1 MKRNPTVV
9 GRMSR
14 PPDPKG
20 ASGATLTPKEAL
32 GMLRRHVWLVIFT
45 TILGAAVGF
54 GGWHLFRRYLPL
66 YKAEAIIKVLPPI
79 DTDPMDIV
87 ASQVQQDIQYGH
99 RVSLANL
106 MKSQSSLQGLLR
118 DSDQVRRTEWFRRT
132 MKGDEDPL
140 KATINAV
147 RYLERN
153 LIAFPH
159 REAEH
164 IIVSMTCARPKEAAS
179 IVNEMVRLFVSQHGE
194 TEKAGVR
201 QKLIELTDRQTAV
214 DAEVKE
220 SERAL
225 QRVREETGITDLEVP
240 AGKYFQHTITLRL
253 NDLELQESELR
264 LAIQQL
270 GADIENLKQLAE
282 GPITEQIEHAIERD
296 PVMLGL
302 AQQLALLEAQQSG
315 RLTKFGGNHRQVRQA
330 QEQIEEIEA
339 KKSQRRTEIAEQ
351 TRRANLMNARDN
363 LRILEER
370 LTELQRLRAE
380 AMEKQKSLDN
390 ARALYEQRLKT
401 REERIEMLN
410 QIKLQVEKL
419 RIMLNDPETPKVQPV
434 STAPEPLEMVI
445 SRHYLLWLPGG
456 TMLGL
461 ILGLSL
467 AFLVE
472 MLNDLVRTPSDVRRF
487 LHIPLAGVIPDAN
500 EDRAVD
506 DIDLCHVVSE
516 APYSLLGEC
525 YRRCR
530 TNLELSTD
538 DGFKT
543 LLVASGQAG
552 DGKSA
557 VACNLAAAF
566 VAKYEKVLLIDGNLR
581 QPSLHL
587 SFPRNASDQEGEGY
601 PARRGDPDQRRLGL
615 TSLLMGECG
624 YEEVIRPSGI
634 AGLDLIY
641 AGPPMPNPAELL
653 ASHRMKGLIVAV
665 AGEYDRVIIDSPPLL
680 LVSDVKM
687 LARLVNVTLLVFNAV
702 TTTRG
707 EAQRTVF
714 ELQEVGANIVGCV
727 LFGAEAMKGGYFRQQ
742 FRAYRKYLK
751 PQLAASSA

>member
-1 MKRNPTVV
+1 MKRDPSVA

-14 PPDPKG
+14 PPGAKG
-20 ASGATLTPKEAL
+20 ASEVVLTPKEAL
-32 GMLRRHVWLVIFT
+32 GMLRRHVWLIIFM
-45 TILGAAVGF
+45 TILGAAAGF
-54 GGWHLFRRYLPL
+54 SGWHLFRRYLPL
-66 YKAEAIIKVLPPI
+66 YKAEAVLKVLPPI

-87 ASQVQQDIQYGH
+87 ASQVQQDLQYGH

-106 MKSQSSLQGLLR
+106 MKSQGSLQGLLR
-118 DSDQVRRTEWFRRT
+118 DSDQVRNTKWFRQT
-132 MKGDEDPL
+132 MKGDEDPF

-147 RYLERN
+147 RCLEKN

-164 IIVSMTCARPKEAAS
+164 IIVSMTCARPTEAAL
-179 IVNEMVRLFVSQHGE
+179 IVNEMTRLFVSQHGE
-194 TEKAGVR
+194 TQKADVR
-201 QKLIELTDRQTAV
+201 QKLIELTERQTAV
-214 DAEVKE
+214 ETDIKN
-220 SERAL
+220 SEAAL

-253 NDLELQESELR
+253 NDLELQESELK

-270 GADIENLKQLAE
+270 QADIGNLQHLAE
-282 GPITEQIEHAIERD
+282 GPITEQIEHQIERD
-296 PVMLGL
+296 PVMLAL

-315 RLTKFGGNHRQVRQA
+315 RLTKFGENHRVVRQTR
-330 QEQIEEIEA
+330 EQIEEVEA

-351 TRRANLMNARDN
+351 TRRANLMNAKDS
-363 LRILEER
+363 LRILEQR
-370 LTELQRLRAE
+370 LIELQRLRAE
-380 AMEKQKSLDN
+380 ALERQKSLDN

-401 REERIEMLN
+401 RDERIEMLN
-410 QIKLQVEKL
+410 QIKLQIEKL
-419 RIMLNDPETPKVQPV
+419 RIMLNDPDTPKVQVV
-434 STAPEPLEMVI
+434 STAPEPLEMVV
-445 SRHYLLWLPGG
+445 SRHYLLWMPGG

-487 LHIPLAGVIPDAN
+487 LRLPLVGVIPDAN
-500 EDRAVD
+500 EDRSVD
-506 DIDLCHVVSE
+506 DIDLCHVVE
-516 APYSLLGEC
+516 GAPYSLLGEC

-530 TNLELSTD
+530 TNLELFTEE
-538 DGFKT
+538 GFKT

-557 VACNLAAAF
+557 VACNVAAAF
-566 VAKYEKVLLIDGNLR
+566 VARYERVLLIDGNLR

-587 SFPRNASDQEGEGY
+587 AFPRNVSDQEGEESST
-601 PARRGDPDQRRLGL
+601 RDGDADRRRLGL
-615 TSLLMGECG
+615 TNLLMGECG
-624 YEEVIRPSGI
+624 CEEVIRPSGTE
-634 AGLDLIY
+634 GLDLIY

-653 ASHRMKGLIVAV
+653 ASRRMKELIEAV
-665 AGEYDRVIIDSPPLL
+665 AGEYDRVIIDSPPVL

-687 LARLVNVTLLVFNAV
+687 LARLANGTLLVFNAV

-707 EAQRTVF
+707 VAQRTIF
-714 ELQEVGANIVGCV
+714 ELHDVGANIVGCV

-751 PQLAASSA
+751 PQLAARSG